1 MIISDYM
8 TKVGQQSVKA
18 SAELKSLSTKAKD
31 NLLLSIA
38 ENIRNEKDKII
49 TANNEDLNLAK
60 KNKMPK
66 AMLNRLMLDSDR
78 IEGIAKSVEEIVKL
92 PDPIGKNLY
101 ETERPNGLIINRIS
115 VPLGVIGIIY
125 ESRPNVTVDA
135 SVLCIKAGNV
145 VILRGG
151 SESFNSN
158 ACLTSVI
165 QSALIKNNLDK
176 DIVQCVETT
185 DRAAVD
191 YMLAEMS
198 DTIDVIIPR
207 GGKGLVKK
215 VQDKAKVPVIGHL
228 EGICHIYVNKS
239 ANLNTAIQVIHNA
252 KLRRTEICGAAET
265 LLIDREYAKD
275 NLDKIITNLYE
286 GGCEIRGDIFSKEID
301 SRILLADEKDWS
313 TEYLDAIISIKLV
326 ENIDEAIDHIAKY
339 GSGHTESIIA
349 ENKDVA
355 DKFLSLVDSA
365 IVMHNASTQFADGGE
380 FGLGAEIGIST
391 GRLHARGPVGLEGLT
406 TYKYIVKAVSY
417 THLTLP
423 TTPYV

>member
-158 ACLTSVI
+158 AYLTSVI

-176 DIVQCVETT
+176 DIVQCVKTT

-365 IVMHNASTQFADGGE
+365 IVMHNASTQFAVEENLDLGQKLE
-380 FGLGAEIGIST
+380 FLLADFM
-391 GRLHARGPVGLEGLT
+391 LEVQL
-406 TYKYIVKAVSY
+406 V
-417 THLTLP
+417 
-423 TTPYV
+423 

>member
-18 SAELKSLSTKAKD
+18 STVLKSLSTKTKD

-49 TANNEDLNLAK
+49 TANQKDLNLAQ

-66 AMLNRLMLDSDR
+66 AMLNRLMLDNDR
-78 IEGIAKSVEEIVKL
+78 IESIAKSVEEIVKL

-145 VILRGG
+145 AILRGG

-191 YMLAEMS
+191 YMLAEMG

-215 VQDKAKVPVIGHL
+215 VQDTAKIPVIGHL

-252 KLRRTEICGAAET
+252 KLRRTEICGATET

-275 NLDKIITNLYE
+275 NLGKIITNLNE

-301 SRILLADEKDWS
+301 SRILLADEKDWR

-326 ENIDEAIDHIAKY
+326 DNIDEAIDHITKY

-365 IVMHNASTQFADGGE
+365 IVMHNTSTQFADGGE

-406 TYKYIVKAVSY
+406 TYKYIVKGNGQIR
-417 THLTLP
+417 P
-423 TTPYV
+423 

>member
-66 AMLNRLMLDSDR
+66 AMLNRLMLDNDR
-78 IEGIAKSVEEIVKL
+78 IESIAKSVEEIVKL

-326 ENIDEAIDHIAKY
+326 DNIDEAIDHITKY

-365 IVMHNASTQFADGGE
+365 IVMHNTSTQFADGGE

-406 TYKYIVKAVSY
+406 TYKYIVKGNGQIR
-417 THLTLP
+417 P
-423 TTPYV
+423 

>member
-18 SAELKSLSTKAKD
+18 STVLKSLSTKTKD

-49 TANNEDLNLAK
+49 TANQKDLNLAQ

-66 AMLNRLMLDSDR
+66 AMLNRLMLDNDR
-78 IEGIAKSVEEIVKL
+78 IESIAKSVEEIVKL

-145 VILRGG
+145 AILRGG

-176 DIVQCVETT
+176 DIIQCVETT

-191 YMLAEMS
+191 YMLAEM
-198 DTIDVIIPR
+198 
-207 GGKGLVKK
+207 G
-215 VQDKAKVPVIGHL
+215 
-228 EGICHIYVNKS
+228 YN
-239 ANLNTAIQVIHNA
+239 
-252 KLRRTEICGAAET
+252 
-265 LLIDREYAKD
+265 
-275 NLDKIITNLYE
+275 
-286 GGCEIRGDIFSKEID
+286 
-301 SRILLADEKDWS
+301 
-313 TEYLDAIISIKLV
+313 
-326 ENIDEAIDHIAKY
+326 
-339 GSGHTESIIA
+339 
-349 ENKDVA
+349 
-355 DKFLSLVDSA
+355 
-365 IVMHNASTQFADGGE
+365 
-380 FGLGAEIGIST
+380 
-391 GRLHARGPVGLEGLT
+391 
-406 TYKYIVKAVSY
+406 
-417 THLTLP
+417 
-423 TTPYV
+423 

>member
-31 NLLLSIA
+31 SLLLSIA

-151 SESFNSN
+151 SESYNSN

-265 LLIDREYAKD
+265 LLVDREYAKD
-275 NLDKIITNLYE
+275 NLDKIITSLYE
-286 GGCEIRGDIFSKEID
+286 GSCEIRGDIFSKEID

-326 ENIDEAIDHIAKY
+326 DNIDEAIDHITKY

-349 ENKDVA
+349 ENKDIA

-365 IVMHNASTQFADGGE
+365 IVMHNTSTQFADGGE

-406 TYKYIVKAVSY
+406 TYKYIVRGNGQIR
-417 THLTLP
+417 P
-423 TTPYV
+423 

>member
-18 SAELKSLSTKAKD
+18 STVLKSLSTKTKD

-326 ENIDEAIDHIAKY
+326 DNIDEAIDHITKY

-365 IVMHNASTQFADGGE
+365 IVMHNTSTQFADGGE

-406 TYKYIVKAVSY
+406 TYKYIVKGNGQIR
-417 THLTLP
+417 P
-423 TTPYV
+423 

>member
-158 ACLTSVI
+158 VCLTNVI

-176 DIVQCVETT
+176 DIVQCIETT

-228 EGICHIYVNKS
+228 EGICHIYVNES

-406 TYKYIVKAVSY
+406 TYKYIVKGNGQIR
-417 THLTLP
+417 P
-423 TTPYV
+423 